1 MTWAAVGTAIAV
13 GAGVGAGS
21 QLIQGKGIDDA
32 LRGALIGGATGAL
45 TGGAG
50 AALGGASGSAGATL
64 STEAAS
70 QIAPELVNT
79 AAVNAIPLET
89 VIQEAVPTVASAG
102 IDQITPEMMNAINQ
116 GATDAFAAQGTG
128 TQVAGPAMNVAPT
141 PLPVAG
147 APPAPSATSNFGIKG
162 VGPDPSAVSPF
173 DTGVKPM
180 IQGGDARYASTMGQL
195 QPNVMAPIAPSGP
208 VAPTTPSS
216 NPFMEGFASV
226 KEFVK
231 KNPLETAVIGY
242 AGLSALDSFDSSED
256 PRKKRTYVNKYPIS
270 ANYQPSRP
278 VPNVYRPSYA
288 GYAEGGITSFDDE
301 AGVDQFVRGGSARE
315 KRDPDADFKR
325 YSSMM
330 NARPEVEADE
340 EPLRKPRFARDDDAD
355 TRYQDALTA
364 ALIRQKKN
372 NARANIGSPSIKR
385 PTPLGTINLAPP
397 GTQQAAA
404 GGIMGYSLGGYAAGG
419 NPRLLKG
426 PGDGMSDD
434 IPAVIGRKQPARLAD
449 GEFVVPAD
457 VVSHL
462 GNGST
467 DAGAKKLHQMMDRI
481 RTDRTGRKKQAPE
494 VNADKYLPGKKKAAG
509 GIASIAG
516 YAEGGITGYD
526 EGGGIRAADDPS
538 NPRNSGSGGTTY
550 SDAQVTQAI
559 AQSVADG
566 FSVADSVQAATTKY
580 GISPAQANKA
590 ASIVNAYQTGLGR
603 PPDQAGAAY
612 WANSGLSGAEI
623 AAAIAAS
630 PEAKTTRTATS
641 PNTSGGVYD
650 DKTFSPAQIASYM
663 VGNNIKTPAEISRVQ
678 NLFGLTSAD
687 MSKAQDL
694 IARNDPSITTANTNY
709 ANAIAANPSAVAE
722 NRNAIV
728 NQIFTQQLGR
738 APDAAGLQYW
748 SNLLANGASEQSI
761 AAGIAQS
768 KEGQDMDLQAATS
781 AYRQALGRN
790 PEPGGMQ
797 YWFSVA
803 QNEGL
808 SSKQLQDRITAA
820 ANAELTVR
828 NIAPGTKFT
837 QMELDALGANPYAG
851 YYSEKSIYDIAPDAK
866 NVSMIG
872 NRQVQFTT
880 PVTQQAVISQF
891 IDGVYTAK
899 QGLDML
905 NTPQAMA
912 SLNVALANG
921 ALDVKDYDN
930 LVKELDSSKTPAE
943 VRAALSKP
951 KAQVVI
957 DAAYGQQIGEA
968 ANLAEAQREAALRQS
983 VLTGLN
989 PEYYLSNRTLTDA
1002 YQKAGVSTPFQY
1014 DFYKGVD
1021 TRDRESVMVT
1031 PENFL
1036 DKKNELVNATR
1047 ANPYRVLYDP
1057 LNPNNPNNLTPANR
1071 FATRDPYSDEGLKL
1085 LYGQMMDQYGTQPTT
1100 RVNPATVATTPYT
1113 YKPPVPQRIQDE
1125 RNAKAAY
1132 DAKVAADKLAYEKAA
1147 LSAENFDE
1155 ADYIR
1160 RNPDAFQDAPGRP
1173 YQHYLEANRAGDVR
1187 IGNKRPFTPTP
1198 FTQAP
1203 IITNAAAPAPTDTAT
1218 GYYTAPSGQ
1227 VYGSKAA
1234 YDAANASTGGGKAGG
1249 IAKGIASIKHR
1260 KRRA

>member
-1 MTWAAVGTAIAV
+1 MTWVAVGTAAAI

-21 QLIQGKGIDDA
+21 GIIAGDDPDEIFK
-32 LRGALIGGATGAL
+32 RALIGGATGAV
-45 TGGAG
+45 TGGISSG
-50 AALGGASGSAGATL
+50 AESTVAPEIL
-64 STEAAS
+64 SQA
-70 QIAPELVNT
+70 APELVNT
-79 AAVNAIPLET
+79 AAVNAVPLDT
-89 VIQEAVPTVASAG
+89 VIQQAVPEVASAG
-102 IDQITPEMMNAINQ
+102 INQITPEMMNAINL
-116 GATDAFAAQGTG
+116 GSADAIAAQGTG
-128 TQVAGPAMNVAPT
+128 TQVAGTAMNVAPT
-141 PLPVAG
+141 PLPAAG
-147 APPAPSATSNFGIKG
+147 APPAPSAASNFGIKG

-226 KEFVK
+226 KDFIK
-231 KNPLETAVIGY
+231 KNPLESAVIGY
-242 AGLSALDSFDSSED
+242 AGLTALDSFGSNED
-256 PRKKRTYVNKYPIS
+256 PRKKKTYVNKYPIS
-270 ANYQPSRP
+270 PNFQPSRP
-278 VPNVYRPSYA
+278 QPNVYQPR
-288 GYAEGGITSFDDE
+288 YAEGGITSFDDE
-301 AGVDQFVRGGSARE
+301 AGVDQFAAGGSARKE
-315 KRDPDADFKR
+315 RDADADFKR
-325 YSSMM
+325 YYSMM

-340 EPLRKPRFARDDDAD
+340 EALRKPRFARDDDAD

-434 IPAVIGRKQPARLAD
+434 IPAIIGRKQPARLAD

-516 YAEGGITGYD
+516 YAEGGVTRFVTGNVVQD
-526 EGGGIRAADDPS
+526 TALRAADDPS

-566 FSVADSVQAATTKY
+566 FSVAEAIQGATTKY
-580 GISPAQANKA
+580 GISPTQANKA

-603 PPDQAGAAY
+603 PPDQDGAAY

-663 VGNNIKTPAEISRVQ
+663 VNNNVKTPAEISQIQ
-678 NLFGLTSAD
+678 NAFGITSAD
-687 MSKAQDL
+687 VAKAQDL
-694 IARNDPSITTANTNY
+694 IARNDSSITTANTDY
-709 ANAIAANPSAVAE
+709 AKAIAANPTQKAQNTKDLVT
-722 NRNAIV
+722 
-728 NQIFTQQLGR
+728 QIFTQQLGR
-738 APDAAGLQYW
+738 PPDAGGLQYW
-748 SNLLANGASEQSI
+748 SNLLDNGADPQFVI
-761 AAGIAQS
+761 AGIAQS

-781 AYRQALGRN
+781 AYRQALGRD

-820 ANAELTVR
+820 ANAEQTAR

-880 PVTQQAVISQF
+880 PVTQQAVVSQF

-921 ALDVKDYDN
+921 ALDVKDYDS
-930 LVKELDSSKTPAE
+930 LVNDLNSSKTPAE

-968 ANLAEAQREAALRQS
+968 ANLAEANREAALRQS

-1002 YQKAGVSTPFQY
+1002 YQKAGVSIPFQY

-1071 FATRDPYSDEGLKL
+1071 FATRDPYSDEGLKI
-1085 LYGQMMDQYGTQPTT
+1085 LYGRMMDQYGVQAPTQL
-1100 RVNPATVATTPYT
+1100 NPATQPYIGST

-1125 RNAKAAY
+1125 TNARAAY
-1132 DAKVAADKLAYEKAA
+1132 DAKVAADKMAYESAP
-1147 LSAENFDE
+1147 LSAQNFDVQ
-1155 ADYIR
+1155 DYIR

-1173 YQHYLEANRAGDVR
+1173 YQHYLEANRTGDVR
-1187 IGNKRPFTPTP
+1187 IGNKMPFTPAPFVQTP
-1198 FTQAP
+1198 LIPANPAP
-1203 IITNAAAPAPTDTAT
+1203 APAPVVEAAAPV
-1218 GYYTAPSGQ
+1218 G
-1227 VYGSKAA
+1227 
-1234 YDAANASTGGGKAGG
+1234 NKAGG
-1249 IAKGIASIKHR
+1249 LLSIKHR
-1260 KRRA
+1260 RRA